1 MGAGDEMSEG
11 IPDFSEAE
19 LKQVTDLLSQR
30 YGKAVAL
37 ELADSELQF
46 GAGEALT
53 SCPTLYWSE
62 RGAHFVVCRVAK
74 DRYRCQFYYSEAE
87 QYGTG
92 RPEYD
97 DLGECV
103 LTLLRVQA
111 DHERAKALSGVPA
124 AGDDEYRGPVII

>member
-1 MGAGDEMSEG
+1 MGAE
-11 IPDFSEAE
+11 IPDFSDAQRE
-19 LKQVTDLLSQR
+19 QVSALLRQR

-37 ELADSELQF
+37 ELADSELQL
-46 GAGEALT
+46 ATGEALT

-62 RGAHFVVCRVAK
+62 RGAHFVVCRVAE
-74 DRYRCQFYYSEAE
+74 DRYRCQFYYSDAE

-103 LTLLRVQA
+103 LTLLRVQS
-111 DHERAKALSGVPA
+111 DHERSKALPGVA
-124 AGDDEYRGPVII
+124 AAGAGDDEYRGPVII